1 MNELID
7 KAIKFACC
15 AHHDQFRKGSNIP
28 YISHPFA
35 VALILQ
41 KAEASDEQI
50 IAGILHDV
58 VEDTHASLQDI
69 KFEFGSKIAELV
81 EACSECDPKA
91 PWEERKQN
99 TLDSLKTASDE
110 VKLIVCADKL
120 HNLLSIKEDLKV
132 IGDEVWKKFG
142 RGKESQ
148 TWYYLKLVE
157 TLCADLKTKPKSSIF
172 HKFKE
177 EVYSL
182 FQAS

>member
-15 AHHDQFRKGSNIP
+15 AHQNQFRKGSNIP

-41 KAEASDEQI
+41 KTGASDEQI

-58 VEDTHASLQDI
+58 VEDTQASLEDI
-69 KFEFGSKIAELV
+69 KFEFGDKIAQLV

-91 PWEERKQN
+91 PWENRKQN
-99 TLDSLKTASDE
+99 TLDSLKTASAE
-110 VKLIVCADKL
+110 VKLIVCADEL
-120 HNLLSIKEDLKV
+120 HNLKCIAHDFMT

-142 RGKESQ
+142 RGKEAQ
-148 TWYYLKLVE
+148 AWYYTKLVE
-157 TLCADLKTKPKSSIF
+157 TLCMGLNKHDNTSIF
-172 HKFKE
+172 HQLKD
-177 EVYSL
+177 EVHKL
-182 FQAS
+182 FRT